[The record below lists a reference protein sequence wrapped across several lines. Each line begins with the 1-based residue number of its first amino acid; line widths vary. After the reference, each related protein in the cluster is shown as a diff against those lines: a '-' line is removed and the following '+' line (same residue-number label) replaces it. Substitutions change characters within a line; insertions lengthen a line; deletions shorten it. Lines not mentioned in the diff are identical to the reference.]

1 MPHLG
6 KRNVYTPCFKKHQPS
21 IIFFVWFSQKWTDFH
36 NFWFTE
42 SWKQLTLVFI
52 HLSATP
58 EKCHCTT
65 LWNAELFHR
74 NKVIYFPPKLDNFEK
89 QLAITLPRNLNFR
102 QPLLKELLEVNY
114 HLHWHTLLV
123 FFDVDPSPCHASIL
137 AHVSA
142 KSWCGW
148 HRCYAYYAVLLPL
161 VHIPD
166 HSVNSHEIHSKK
178 FWIHRKT
185 NPTSGY

>member
-1 MPHLG
+1 MFIHRVSKNTNPPL
-6 KRNVYTPCFKKHQPS
+6 F
-21 IIFFVWFSQKWTDFH
+21 FFVWFSQKWTDFH